1 MIGDK
6 MDLSRTSKRFQLLRF
21 RGGEIIQEAAS
32 IHTESEKRG
41 RLKMEESWKRTEGRL
56 KLGGTMDRREHHRSY
71 EGQGHLGDWK
81 EIDRTH
87 TSGWRGKKKRGRE
100 REDVVER
107 KREKRKSISGAD
119 DGQSPLGKVLGV
131 WARSRPGGCTSAW
144 VSMIT

>member
-1 MIGDK
+1 MEADGGQIKTRRNYGQEGASPIIRGTGS
-6 MDLSRTSKRFQLLRF
+6 SRR
-21 RGGEIIQEAAS
+21 
-32 IHTESEKRG
+32 
-41 RLKMEESWKRTEGRL
+41 
-56 KLGGTMDRREHHRSY
+56 LGGDRPYSY
-71 EGQGHLGDWK
+71 EWMERK
-81 EIDRTH
+81 EKERE
-87 TSGWRGKKKRGRE
+87 RE